1 MISAVFAA
9 AVWVELVASLDAIR
23 ALAATHGG
31 RELHATHDGVA
42 LEFASAVAAVR
53 CAAEAQREA
62 EGALQIGID
71 AGEGDP
77 SIVAEQLCRIAE
89 PGEILVSSVV
99 EAIAG
104 VPSQPARTLKLGG
117 ARVVAFRVLWGE
129 AEPDAAPRTITVVI
143 ADDERLLRA
152 GFRVIVDAEPDL
164 RVVGEAADGNAAVDV
179 VRRRRPDVVLMDIRM
194 PELDGLSAASRILSE
209 PGTRS

>member
-104 VPSQPARTLKLGG
+104 VPSQPAR
-117 ARVVAFRVLWGE
+117 RRSSS
-129 AEPDAAPRTITVVI
+129 AAPAWSPSACCGGRRSRTP
-143 ADDERLLRA
+143 RHGR
-152 GFRVIVDAEPDL
+152 
-164 RVVGEAADGNAAVDV
+164 
-179 VRRRRPDVVLMDIRM
+179 
-194 PELDGLSAASRILSE
+194 SRGRES
-209 PGTRS
+209 PTTSGCCGPAFA